1 MLLSI
6 NRTITASKDEQRT
19 EYVTR
24 YRDGACFPLRRTG
37 LHIALQE
44 TPDAVKLEL
53 LKRGYPHV

>member
-6 NRTITASKDEQRT
+6 NRTFTAPKDEQRT

-53 LKRGYPHV
+53 